1 MTNRFSTPSKIFF
14 SLPTQPLAPLSI
26 THTNPHGFRR
36 PYTGGM
42 ETPEELL
49 TDQLATCL
57 AAMQDCL
64 SQSRTPHPDGKF
76 GHLRRHDLRYV
87 AKLMKAS
94 ALLTG
99 SLARLK
105 GDSRLHVHVTREGG
119 YAKLDKGGG

>member
-1 MTNRFSTPSKIFF
+1 MKK
-14 SLPTQPLAPLSI
+14 
-26 THTNPHGFRR
+26 
-36 PYTGGM
+36 
-42 ETPEELL
+42 PEDLL

-64 SQSRTPHPDGKF
+64 THSREARTNDEY
-76 GHLRRHDLRYV
+76 GHLRRNDLRYV

-105 GDSRLHVHVTREGG
+105 GDSRLHVHVTRDSGQ
-119 YAKLDKGGG
+119 ARLDKGEG